1 MKTLT
6 PKTLDWIDQAP
17 VSITRTRRIAAP
29 QDEVWAAIADHAGWT
44 SWFPRLVAVTPGPTA
59 DAVGGTRTVDL
70 GAAAVDE
77 EFLAW
82 ETERHFAF
90 TVTASTKP
98 GLRSMVEDIRL
109 TRDGDTATTVTYT
122 MGIDP
127 VGGKLLRPVAAP
139 LLRKVIADG
148 LAGLARHV
156 QG

>member
-1 MKTLT
+1 M
-6 PKTLDWIDQAP
+6 
-17 VSITRTRRIAAP
+17 
-29 QDEVWAAIADHAGWT
+29 
-44 SWFPRLVAVTPGPTA
+44 
-59 DAVGGTRTVDL
+59 
-70 GAAAVDE
+70 
-77 EFLAW
+77 
-82 ETERHFAF
+82 
-90 TVTASTKP
+90 TASTKP